1 MLEHTNRGDDWMSET
16 ALRRL
21 EQLYPQR
28 YALLPDEVAHVLK
41 GSRTRGVVQKVR
53 EGMKSGRYPGAR
65 KIDGHMQLPLEDLA
79 EILDPTPNPGPVV
92 PAATPRPSRR
102 RSSIGPR
109 LTFVRQGG
117 FWEEVFRA
125 MGESEEANSL
135 HLEWGAV
142 IRDLR
147 YEEAKGKAERV
158 RLELIKDKCGPAK
171 R

>member
-1 MLEHTNRGDDWMSET
+1 MSEA

-21 EQLYPQR
+21 QQLFPQR

-41 GSRTRGVVQKVR
+41 GSNTRGVVQKVR

-79 EILDPTPNPGPVV
+79 EILDPMPDPKPVV
-92 PAATPRPSRR
+92 PVARPRSSTR

-109 LTFVRQGG
+109 VAFIRQGG

-125 MGESEEANSL
+125 IGEADQANLL
-135 HLEWGAV
+135 HLEWVAELKQ
-142 IRDLR
+142 LR
-147 YEEAKGKAERV
+147 KDEAESISNRQ
-158 RLELIKDKCGPAK
+158 RMELF
-171 R
+171 RSTQ

>member
-1 MLEHTNRGDDWMSET
+1 MSEA

-21 EQLYPQR
+21 EQLFPQR

-41 GSRTRGVVQKVR
+41 GSNTRGVVQKVR

-79 EILDPTPNPGPVV
+79 EILDPTPDPNPVV
-92 PAATPRPSRR
+92 PVASPRPSTR

-109 LTFVRQGG
+109 VTFVRQGG

-125 MGESEEANSL
+125 IGEIDQANLL
-135 HLEWGAV
+135 HLEWV
-142 IRDLR
+142 DELR
-147 YEEAKGKAERV
+147 QLRKEEAQAISGRQ
-158 RLELIKDKCGPAK
+158 RMELL
-171 R
+171 RSTS